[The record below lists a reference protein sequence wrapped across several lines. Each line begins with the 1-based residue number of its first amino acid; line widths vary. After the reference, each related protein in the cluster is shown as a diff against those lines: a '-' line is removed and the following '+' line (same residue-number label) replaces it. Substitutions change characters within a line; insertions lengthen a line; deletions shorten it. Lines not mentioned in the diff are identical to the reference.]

1 MWRQWA
7 GGAMSL
13 DQAFRLTSILLAGVS
28 FSALFLE
35 SHLPGWLTF
44 LIGVALILALV
55 RVTESTGDSSPAART
70 GPPTAVWNVLVL
82 LGFFGFWV
90 DSLVSGELLPA
101 GVRFLLVLMVIK
113 LFTLRCFRDYLHLH
127 VISVVVMLAAA
138 SMGADFWYFPF
149 FVVYLFVGVWTLL
162 LLGTTKQLEDPD
174 TSAPALASQRETR
187 GSYGRVTPQ
196 VFRLAN
202 GLALFVF
209 GVTLLLFF
217 ALPRLQAGFYQNGQG
232 ATIRTAGFSD
242 AVDLGSI
249 GPIKRDPRV
258 VMRVEPPGRVPDGKG
273 RLYLRGVAFDH
284 YDGRSWVN
292 QLSRRRMVRETGAG
306 IFALNGSQGERGISE
321 RPSLQLKIFL
331 EPLDTPV
338 LFGVPFMET
347 VSGNLSAVQV
357 DANGS
362 FYLPFPSAA
371 PVEYVAVSRSPAILP
386 ADLQPSP
393 VVYHEAFLRHF
404 TQIPARS
411 DRVAALA
418 RTVVR
423 HERTPYGQA
432 MAIQDYLAR
441 NYRYSLEIPVAKQ
454 ANPLEEFLFNRKT
467 GYCEHYAT
475 AMVIMLRTLGIP
487 ARLVTGFLATEWNE
501 YGHYY
506 VVRQQDA
513 HAWVEVH
520 LPRSGWMVMDPT
532 PPSEDIGDV
541 TGSWQGWARMADHI
555 RLLWNRVVV
564 RFSAADQL
572 AIVREVQVGS
582 ATIGQ
587 KVWDST
593 FKWFTPPTSWR
604 EKIAGLYE
612 RSTTGILA
620 AGFIAFLAGLYLL
633 LWRGWKQSQYERFF
647 SKDGSL
653 DAKGAVT
660 KLYTDM
666 ILYLSSRGIQKPVN
680 TGPLQFLDTIRTQWT
695 DAFPPAATIT
705 ELYCRGRFG
714 KATLTSDEYTIAQNT
729 LGQLTSLTR
738 EQRVERGLGGKT
750 GAGNGI

>member
-1 MWRQWA
+1 
-7 GGAMSL
+7 MSL
-13 DQAFRLTSILLAGVS
+13 DQAFRVTSILLAAVS
-28 FSALFLE
+28 FITLFLE

-44 LIGVALILALV
+44 LTGVALILALV
-55 RVTESTGDSSPAART
+55 RVTESNSDSSPETRT
-70 GPPTAVWNVLVL
+70 GLPTAVWNILVI
-82 LGFFGFWV
+82 LGFFGFLV
-90 DSLVSGELLPA
+90 DSLMSGELLPA

-113 LFTLRCFRDYLHLH
+113 LFNLRCFRDYLHLH

-138 SMGADFWYFPF
+138 ALGADVWYFLLF
-149 FVVYLFVGVWTLL
+149 LVYLFVGVWTLL
-162 LLGTTKQLEDPD
+162 LLGITKQLEDPD
-174 TSAPALASQRETR
+174 TPAPALASQRETR
-187 GSYGRVTPQ
+187 GSYDRVTSQ
-196 VFRLAN
+196 VFQLAN

-217 ALPRLQAGFYQNGQG
+217 ALPRLQGGFYQNGQG
-232 ATIRTAGFSD
+232 AAIRTAGFSD

-258 VMRVEPPGRVPDGKG
+258 VMRVEPSGRAPDGKG
-273 RLYLRGVAFDH
+273 RLYLRGIAFDH

-292 QLSRRRMVRETGAG
+292 QLSRRRVVRETGPG
-306 IFALNGSQGERGISE
+306 LFALNGSQGERGRPE

-338 LFGVPFMET
+338 LFGAPFMEA
-347 VSGNLSAVQV
+347 VSGNLPAVQV
-357 DANGS
+357 DVNGS
-362 FYLPFPSAA
+362 FYLSRPSAT
-371 PVEYVAVSRSPAILP
+371 PVEYVAVSKSTAVLP

-404 TQIPARS
+404 IQIPARS
-411 DRVAALA
+411 DRIAALA
-418 RTVVR
+418 RTVVGQ
-423 HERTPYGQA
+423 ERTPYGQA
-432 MAIQDYLAR
+432 MAIQDHLAR
-441 NYRYSLEIPVAKQ
+441 NYRYSLEIPRAEQ

-475 AMVIMLRTLGIP
+475 AMVIMLRTLGVP

-501 YGHYY
+501 YGNYY

-520 LPRSGWMVMDPT
+520 LPHSGWIVMDPT

-541 TGSWQGWARMADHI
+541 ISPWQGWASMVDHI

-564 RFSAADQL
+564 QFSAADQL
-572 AIVREVQVGS
+572 AIVRGVQIGS

-587 KVWDST
+587 KVWGPTSR
-593 FKWFTPPTSWR
+593 WFPPPTSWQER
-604 EKIAGLYE
+604 IVDLYD

-620 AGFIAFLAGLYLL
+620 AGFIAILTGLCLFMWL
-633 LWRGWKQSQYERFF
+633 GWKRSRYRRFF
-647 SKDGSL
+647 TKASVQNDRH
-653 DAKGAVT
+653 AVA

-666 ILYLSSRGIQKPVN
+666 ILYLSSKGVQKPAN

-695 DAFPPAATIT
+695 GAFPLATTIT
-705 ELYCRGRFG
+705 ELYCRERFG
-714 KATLTSDEYTIAQNT
+714 RARLTSDEYTVAQNK
-729 LGQLTSLTR
+729 LDRLMSLTR
-738 EQRVERGLGGKT
+738 EQDGETEKT

>member
-1 MWRQWA
+1 
-7 GGAMSL
+7 MSL

-28 FSALFLE
+28 FIALFLE

-44 LIGVALILALV
+44 LTGVALILALV
-55 RVTESTGDSSPAART
+55 RVAESDSDSSPEART
-70 GPPTAVWNVLVL
+70 GLPTAVWNVLVI
-82 LGFFGFWV
+82 LGFFGFWI
-90 DSLVSGELLPA
+90 DSLLSGELLPA

-113 LFTLRCFRDYLHLH
+113 LFNLRCFRDYLHLH

-138 SMGADFWYFPF
+138 SLGAGVWYFILF
-149 FVVYLFVGVWTLL
+149 LVYLLVGVWTLL
-162 LLGTTKQLEDPD
+162 LLGITKQLQDPNMP
-174 TSAPALASQRETR
+174 APVLASQREIR
-187 GSYGRVTPQ
+187 GSYSRVTSR

-232 ATIRTAGFSD
+232 AVIRTAGFSD

-258 VMRVEPPGRVPDGKG
+258 VMRVEPLGRAPDGKG
-273 RLYLRGVAFDH
+273 RLYLRGIAFDH

-292 QLSRRRMVRETGAG
+292 QLSRRRVVREVGPG
-306 IFALNGSQGERGISE
+306 IFALNGSQGERPE
-321 RPSLQLKIFL
+321 KPSLQLKIFL

-338 LFGVPFMET
+338 LFGAPFMEA
-347 VSGNLSAVQV
+347 VSGNLPAVQV
-357 DANGS
+357 DVSGS
-362 FYLPFPSAA
+362 FYLPVPSVT
-371 PVEYVAVSRSPAILP
+371 PVEYVAVSRPTAVLP

-393 VVYHEAFLRHF
+393 IVHHEAFLRYF
-404 TQIPARS
+404 TQVPARS
-411 DRVAALA
+411 DRIAALA
-418 RTVVR
+418 KTIVGQ
-423 HERTPYGQA
+423 ERTPYGQA
-432 MAIQDYLAR
+432 MAIQDHLSR
-441 NYRYSLEIPVAKQ
+441 NYRYSLEIPLAEQ
-454 ANPLEEFLFNRKT
+454 TNPLEEFLFNRKT

-475 AMVIMLRTLGIP
+475 AMVMMLRTLGVP

-501 YGHYY
+501 YRNHY

-520 LPRSGWMVMDPT
+520 LPHSGWIVMDPT
-532 PPSEDIGDV
+532 PPSEDISDM
-541 TGSWQGWARMADHI
+541 TGSWEGWASMVDHI

-564 RFSAADQL
+564 QFSAADQL
-572 AIVREVQVGS
+572 AIVQGVQVGS

-593 FKWFTPPTSWR
+593 SKWFTLPTSWR
-604 EKIAGLYE
+604 ERIVGLHD
-612 RSTTGILA
+612 RSATGILV
-620 AGFIAFLAGLYLL
+620 AGFIAILTGLCLL
-633 LWRGWKQSQYERFF
+633 LWLVGEKQLRYGRPF
-647 SKDGSL
+647 SKGNIQD
-653 DAKGAVT
+653 DRQAVT
-660 KLYTDM
+660 KLYEDM
-666 ILYLSSRGIQKPVN
+666 ILGLSSKGVQKSAS

-695 DAFPPAATIT
+695 GAFPLAATIT

-714 KATLTSDEYTIAQNT
+714 RTRLTPDEYTIAQNT
-729 LGQLTSLTR
+729 LCQLMSLTR
-738 EQRVERGLGGKT
+738 ERDGETEKT